1 MKILIT
7 GGAGFIGSNA
17 VNFFLEK
24 GFEVNVIDNLSR
36 GFRELVD
43 KNAVFFEGSFGDRKI
58 LDKAL
63 NGVEAVIHFGAFALV
78 EESVENPQKYYRN
91 NVMNSV
97 VLLEEMRKRKI
108 NKMVF
113 SSSCSV
119 YGQPKKI
126 PITESHILNPIS
138 PYGETKKAFEKILEL
153 YFHSFK
159 MKSICLR
166 YFNPFGPNELHKP
179 ETHAIPNFINAVLR
193 NEKISVFGS
202 GNQVR
207 DFFFVE
213 DLIKAHFLA
222 LNKIDE
228 FGFEVFNA
236 GSGSGHSVNEAIKTI
251 FELTGKKTEIEFLAE
266 RKGDPKKLTA
276 DTKKIYENLGW
287 KPETEFKEGLKKTIG
302 FFENLS
308 KD

>member
-1 MKILIT
+1 MKILVT

-24 GFEVNVIDNLSR
+24 GFEVNVVDDLSR
-36 GFRELVD
+36 GFKELVNQ
-43 KNAVFFEGSFGDRKI
+43 KAEFFEGSFGDKKV

-63 NGVEAVIHFGAFALV
+63 KGVEAVIHFGAFALV
-78 EESVENPQKYYRN
+78 EESVENPQKYFKN
-91 NVMNSV
+91 NVINSV
-97 VLLEEMRKRKI
+97 VLLEEMRKKGI

-119 YGQPKKI
+119 YGEPEKV
-126 PITESHILNPIS
+126 PITESHLLNPVS

-159 MKSICLR
+159 MNSICLR

-179 ETHAIPNFINAVLR
+179 ETHAIPNFIKAVLR
-193 NEKISVFGS
+193 KEKISVFGD
-202 GNQVR
+202 GNQIR

-222 LNKIDE
+222 LEKIDE
-228 FGFEVFNA
+228 FGFEVFNV
-236 GSGSGHSVNEAIKTI
+236 GSGSGHSVNETI
-251 FELTGKKTEIEFLAE
+251 NAVFELTGKKTEIQFLPE
-266 RKGDPKKLTA
+266 RKGDPKKLIA
-276 DTKKIYENLGW
+276 DTKKIQENLGW
-287 KPETEFKEGLKKTIG
+287 KPETEFKQG
-302 FFENLS
+302 
-308 KD
+308 